1 MFSQKKKNHTWIYLC
16 GVLLILIL
24 AVFILVGAVISRNS
38 EEEALQANL
47 ETRAEEKSQTQ
58 DSSAVSD
65 QTPSDQSGE
74 AQTDEDTESGDRQT
88 DAEKDGQV
96 EFYQSYY
103 LVKYDKDGIR
113 IYFSDETGRLT
124 ELEKTAIVYET
135 LSEQDQIRFRDGI
148 KIDTRDD
155 LNRLIM
161 DYES

>member
-58 DSSAVSD
+58 DSSAVSAEHSEET
-65 QTPSDQSGE
+65 QTPE
-74 AQTDEDTESGDRQT
+74 ATEDSEQKA

-96 EFYQSYY
+96 QFYQSYY

-113 IYFSDETGRLT
+113 IYFSDETGQLT

-148 KIDTRDD
+148 KVDTRDD

>member
-24 AVFILVGAVISRNS
+24 AVFILVGAVSSRNS
-38 EEEALQANL
+38 EEETLQANL

-58 DSSAVSD
+58 DSSAA
-65 QTPSDQSGE
+65 SGQDFSEESRETETQEEE
-74 AQTDEDTESGDRQT
+74 AEEKDDT
-88 DAEKDGQV
+88 EKDGQV
-96 EFYQSYY
+96 QFYQSYY

-148 KIDTRDD
+148 KVDTRDD